1 MAVELISPRAKRLSH
16 HDSFVLVTSERV
28 FTFLPQASNIIEKN
42 RARDFAQLIT
52 KTGQFGTQAKV
63 VEDAEDSPD
72 FWKILG
78 SKSKIPTKMETS
90 ADESDLNHE
99 NACSSHFRCWRLHE
113 VGNKYKLS
121 PEENS
126 WGVRPEQNLLQETE
140 FFIFEFGSEVYSWI
154 GPKVS
159 FAARRAG
166 EELGKQIWEKFE
178 RKKWH
183 IFAKVTANRE
193 TALFT
198 EKFSNWLRAD
208 QQNIITPQAALRKK
222 SASLKQGASSGDLD
236 LKEVA
241 FLDLD
246 QELLPMRV
254 KSGRFNVS
262 SGDGEIIDDDG
273 RILNVATIA
282 YSAKTIQNGAV
293 VERNL
298 KENFILKEDD
308 VLLLI
313 WTFSISGTGRWKG
326 SKKAKVRIVLFYDYI
341 K

>member
-16 HDSFVLVTSERV
+16 HDSFVLVTTQRV

-42 RARDFAQLIT
+42 RARDFAQLVT
-52 KTGQFGTQAKV
+52 KTGELGTQAKV
-63 VEDAEDSPD
+63 VEDADEKDSE

-78 SKSKIPTKMETS
+78 SKTKIPTKMESS
-90 ADESDLNHE
+90 ADESDLKHE
-99 NACSSHFRCWRLHE
+99 TTCSYNYRCWKLNQ

-126 WGVRPEQNLLQETE
+126 WGVRPEQKILRENE

-166 EELGKQIWEKFE
+166 EELGKQIWEKFD

-183 IFAKVTANRE
+183 IFAKVTAHRE

-198 EKFSNWLRAD
+198 EKFTNWLRAD

-222 SASLKQGASSGDLD
+222 SASKSQSAELD

-246 QELLPMRV
+246 LELLPMKV

-262 SGDGEIIDDDG
+262 AGDGEIIDDDG

-298 KENFILKEDD
+298 KENNVLKDDD

-326 SKKAKVRIVLFYDYI
+326 STKEKVFSSI
-341 K
+341 